1 MARLQIRQRDQSSPA
16 QDLDYSHIPYSSPT
30 KRSRTVKAK
39 LTIWVSNGNRFI
51 QGVSTR
57 LSVPCGQ
64 LGLLERPVWA
74 DDSGLEEKTE
84 SAEPAAVAEAFIP
97 QPSLHHC
104 KRAAQTNRWL
114 TEVIPKLVSPYMG
127 LLRETNNLCNDANP
141 VPLGCTCT
149 VPAHLLSVIVVRFQS
164 K

>member
-1 MARLQIRQRDQSSPA
+1 MFFLWSLLLCAFLKKTKLSRKTSYCWKKAWFLGLLLLTGLRVKYYMARLRIRQRDQSSPA

-39 LTIWVSNGNRFI
+39 PTIWVSNGNRFI

-57 LSVPCGQ
+57 LSVPCRQ

-97 QPSLHHC
+97 QPSLHHR
-104 KRAAQTNRWL
+104 K
-114 TEVIPKLVSPYMG
+114 
-127 LLRETNNLCNDANP
+127 
-141 VPLGCTCT
+141 
-149 VPAHLLSVIVVRFQS
+149 
-164 K
+164 